1 MMPKQRPFLAAAA
14 LAAFVPLSPLGS
26 AAEEAPP
33 AFRLA
38 MMDMMPMGGGG
49 SMQQPAPAPGGGM
62 GGMMDDDKMRMGG
75 GGGMQAQGPGPMPMP
90 MGQAQQQP
98 MAMCP
103 MMMNMMQNMMRMGA
117 GQQQGMAPMQGGAG
131 PGGSMGMGAM
141 GGGAM
146 AGGVQPMG
154 SSAARLEGRIAFLRA
169 ELRITDA
176 QAPAWERFAAAL
188 RSGREHLD
196 AARAALQDS
205 NTGADPMAR
214 LEAYETHLRARSEAI
229 HTTRMAFNTLYG
241 QLDEAQKRAATVTML
256 PFIGTF

>member
-1 MMPKQRPFLAAAA
+1 
-14 LAAFVPLSPLGS
+14 
-26 AAEEAPP
+26 
-33 AFRLA
+33 
-38 MMDMMPMGGGG
+38 
-49 SMQQPAPAPGGGM
+49 M

-75 GGGMQAQGPGPMPMP
+75 GGGMQAQGQGPMPMP

-131 PGGSMGMGAM
+131 PGGSMGMGMGAM